1 MKFSPSFQR
10 GKLPDGGAGVDAAT
24 AAAIGLVALT
34 ASSTVSPSLLPAAGF
49 AGAAGAGGASTV
61 VASGAGAEAAA
72 WFSAGGVSWPQAA
85 HRRKA
90 ANRKGANLFIVDPA
104 RKR

>member
-10 GKLPDGGAGVDAAT
+10 GRLPDGGAGVDAAT

-49 AGAAGAGGASTV
+49 AGAAGRRRRLDRRRLGRWRGGCSLVLGGRRFLAAGGTQEE
-61 VASGAGAEAAA
+61 GREQK
-72 WFSAGGVSWPQAA
+72 GGEFI
-85 HRRKA
+85 HRR
-90 ANRKGANLFIVDPA
+90 PCT
-104 RKR
+104 